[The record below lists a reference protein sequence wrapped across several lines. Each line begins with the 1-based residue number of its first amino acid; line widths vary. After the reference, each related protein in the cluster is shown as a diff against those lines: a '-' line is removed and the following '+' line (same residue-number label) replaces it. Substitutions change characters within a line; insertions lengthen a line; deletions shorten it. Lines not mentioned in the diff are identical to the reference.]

1 MHSQVA
7 MYTGTQTVLEHPAFR
22 YACAML
28 LAAGEVNGLAA
39 AAAAAEARRSSRVRH
54 TDRLVDCLH
63 PTISASLSSSFTL

>member
-1 MHSQVA
+1 
-7 MYTGTQTVLEHPAFR
+7 
-22 YACAML
+22 ML
-28 LAAGEVNGLAA
+28 LAAGEVNGLAAAA

>member
-1 MHSQVA
+1 
-7 MYTGTQTVLEHPAFR
+7 
-22 YACAML
+22 ML
-28 LAAGEVNGLAA
+28 LAAGEVNGLAAA

>member
-1 MHSQVA
+1 
-7 MYTGTQTVLEHPAFR
+7 
-22 YACAML
+22 ML
-28 LAAGEVNGLAA
+28 LAAGEVNGLAAAAA